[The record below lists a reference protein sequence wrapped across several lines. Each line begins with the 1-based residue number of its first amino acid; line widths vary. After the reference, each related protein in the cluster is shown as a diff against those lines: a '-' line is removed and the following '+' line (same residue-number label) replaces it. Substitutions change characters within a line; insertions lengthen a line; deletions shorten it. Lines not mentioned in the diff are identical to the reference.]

1 MTQII
6 NQEVPILCDG
16 AFGTYFEYLFP
27 EWKYQVEEANLI
39 KPEYVLSVHQA
50 YLDSGAK
57 WIRTNTFKIPKNAL
71 TQKEREEFLIAGYEL
86 AKKAIL
92 KEPLKEVMANIG
104 PIDDEYLIRLGNQ
117 SVTKREI
124 LLEEVMVFA
133 ALDARIYNF
142 ESFDNLD
149 DIRLA
154 LDWLATYKK
163 EVTILIQFSIN
174 DSGYTFSGHYIN
186 RLLKEVDDLPMV
198 HYVGLSCGLSSG
210 QMRQFLESLTYY
222 PKKPLSI
229 FPNGG
234 QQTRAYQGHSL
245 SQINFFTEQMK
256 IMVSMGAKIIGGC
269 CQTTPEF
276 IKSLSKVEFKVEKEY
291 IHQKEEGAKP
301 IENDFLEKL
310 KSGKKVIA
318 VELDP
323 PFHQDLDKLIE
334 TAQKIKNLPVD
345 MITLADS
352 PMARSRMDSVLA
364 GIRIKYATGME
375 VMPHICCR
383 DKNSLAVR
391 GMFLGAHANDLK
403 NFLIITGDPLA
414 SNQKDSVKKVFN
426 FNSISMMNYIHQMN
440 EDLELIQPFIF
451 GGAINQSRPNFEVEL
466 KRVGQKIEAGAKYF
480 LTQPIFSKTDME
492 RLKII
497 KERYDCHILCGI
509 MPLISYKNAFFIKN
523 EIHGIEVP
531 DEILELYDP
540 SMDKE
545 EGEWVGVHLAKRL
558 MEALKDIASGYYF
571 MLPFNRVS
579 ILEKLFK
586 EER

>member
-1 MTQII
+1 MTKII
-6 NQEVPILCDG
+6 NQKVPILCDG
-16 AFGTYFEYLFP
+16 AFGTYFEYLYP
-27 EWKYQVEEANLI
+27 EWTHQVEEANRLN
-39 KPEYVLSVHQA
+39 PQYVLSVHQD
-50 YLDSGAK
+50 YLDSGAR
-57 WIRTNTFKIPKNAL
+57 WIRTNTFQIPKNAL
-71 TQKEREEFLIAGYEL
+71 TKKEREDFLEAGFRL
-86 AKKAIL
+86 AKEAIL
-92 KEPLKEVMANIG
+92 KYPSKEVMANIG
-104 PIDDEYLIRLGNQ
+104 PIDDAYLSALNQ
-117 SVTKREI
+117 QSIAKRDI
-124 LLEEVMVFA
+124 ILEEVIVFA
-133 ALDARIYNF
+133 RLGAKIYNF
-142 ESFDNLD
+142 ESFDNLE

-154 LDWLATYKK
+154 LEWLEQYQRDI
-163 EVTILIQFSIN
+163 TILVQFSIN

-186 RLLKEVDDLPMV
+186 RLLKEVDTLPMV
-198 HYVGLSCGLSSG
+198 DYVGLSCGLSSG
-210 QMRQFLESLTYY
+210 QMRQFFENLNYF

-234 QQTRAYQGHSL
+234 QQTRAHQGHSE
-245 SQINFFTEQMK
+245 SQINFFVDQMK
-256 IMVSMGAKIIGGC
+256 MMVKMGVQIIGGC
-269 CQTTPEF
+269 CLTTPEF
-276 IKSLSKVEFKVEKEY
+276 IKSLSKADFKLNKE
-291 IHQKEEGAKP
+291 QMKPKEDKVKS
-301 IENDFLEKL
+301 IQNTFLEKL
-310 KSGKKVIA
+310 KSGQKVVA

-334 TAQKIKNLPVD
+334 TAQKIKTLPVD

-364 GIRIKYATGME
+364 GIRIKYQTGME

-414 SNQKDSVKKVFN
+414 GHQKESVKKVFN

-440 EDLELIQPFIF
+440 EDLALVEPFVF

-480 LTQPIFSKTDME
+480 LTQPIFSKEDMD
-492 RLKII
+492 RLRLI

-540 SMDKE
+540 KMDKE
-545 EGEWVGVHLAKRL
+545 EGEWVGVHLARNL
-558 MEALKDIASGYYF
+558 MAQLEEIASGYYF

-579 ILEKLFK
+579 ILEKLFGD
-586 EER
+586 EN